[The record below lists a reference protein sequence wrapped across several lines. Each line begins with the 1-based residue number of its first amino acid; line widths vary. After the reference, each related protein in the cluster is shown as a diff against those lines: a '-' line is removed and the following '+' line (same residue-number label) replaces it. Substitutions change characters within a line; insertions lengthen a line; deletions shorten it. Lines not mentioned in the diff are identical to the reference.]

1 MDASAEQDFQF
12 IARAPRPPLDRFVEL
27 LWHAKGQVP
36 YAEERILP
44 NGRPVL
50 LINLG
55 DAFELGSAGSPRTT
69 EPKETAWLCGVQ
81 SAYLTNRPLGRTE
94 MAGATLK
101 PAALPALTGL
111 PAADFANQTPD
122 LDCIWPGGADRLRV
136 QLWEAGTPS
145 RRLDVFE
152 RFLSRR
158 MTEAAEHTEVRA
170 AVALLANGGNVT
182 VAATAQALERSRK
195 HLAALF
201 GDHVG
206 VPPSMFVR
214 ITRFNRLL
222 SALGRAPALSLSQA
236 AFDCGYYDQPHLN
249 RDFAEFAGLAPTV
262 YLAQRERLLGPK
274 AERQESRNFVP
285 LR

>member
-1 MDASAEQDFQF
+1 MDALAEQDFQF
-12 IARAPRPPLDRFVEL
+12 TARTPRPPLDRFVEL
-27 LWHAKGQVP
+27 LWYAKGQVP

-55 DAFELGSAGSPRTT
+55 DAFELGSSRSRGNSET
-69 EPKETAWLCGVQ
+69 KQTAWLCGVQ
-81 SAYLTNRPLGRTE
+81 SAFLTNRPLGRTE
-94 MAGATLK
+94 MAGATLR

-122 LDCIWPGGADRLRV
+122 LHCIWPSGADRLRV
-136 QLWEAGTPS
+136 QLWEARTQS
-145 RRLDVFE
+145 RRLDLLE
-152 RFLSRR
+152 RYLTRR
-158 MTEAAEHTEVRA
+158 LAEAAENSEICA
-170 AVALLANGGNVT
+170 AIALLGNGESVS
-182 VAATAQALERSRK
+182 VAGAALALHRSRK

-201 GDHVG
+201 RNHVG
-206 VPPSMFVR
+206 VPPSTFAR

-222 SALGRAPALSLSQA
+222 DTLGRMPALSLAEA
-236 AFDCGYYDQPHLN
+236 AFNCGYYDQPHLN
-249 RDFAEFAGLAPTV
+249 RDFTEFAGLSPTA